1 MSGQEF
7 CHVGEPPR
15 CCLLHPNSIALKY
28 PQYFLTQLKQ
38 TFSFTSVSRQMQ
50 EKLIW
55 LCEDPLE
62 RTGEQ
67 V

>member
-50 EKLIW
+50 EKLI
-55 LCEDPLE
+55 
-62 RTGEQ
+62 
-67 V
+67 